1 MSKPYTLGF
10 SPCPNDTFAFYAL
23 ANGKIADCLFRFNST
38 LADIETLNKKAFRC
52 ELDVT
57 KLSYH
62 AFGYLTDDYVLLNRG
77 SALGRG
83 CGPLL
88 VAMRQYS
95 PRELRAMKI
104 AIPGQFTT
112 AAMLLKLH
120 GEYQNL
126 IEMSFEKII
135 PAIQNGTVEAGAVI
149 HESRFTYEK
158 AGLVKL
164 VDLGQWW
171 EENTGMPIP
180 LGGIFARRG
189 LPERTLQGI
198 DSCIRESVRYAFA
211 NREEPLEYMRRNA
224 QEMDD
229 HVMTEHTRLYVNSF
243 TLELGDEGRKAV
255 DCLLRMGYDKGI
267 FKAYRKDFIL
277 K

>member
-1 MSKPYTLGF
+1 MSEVYTVGF

-23 ANGKIADCLFRFNST
+23 ANGKIANCLFCFKPI
-38 LADIETLNKKAFRC
+38 LADIETLNQKAFRY

-62 AFGYLTDDYVLLNRG
+62 AFGYLADDYILLNSG

-88 VAMRQYS
+88 VAKRDYS
-95 PRELRAMKI
+95 PRALRTMRI

-120 GEYQNL
+120 GEYENL

-135 PAIQNGTVEAGAVI
+135 PAIRNGAVDAGAVI
-149 HESRFTYEK
+149 HESRFTYER
-158 AGLVKL
+158 AGLIKL
-164 VDLGQWW
+164 IDLGQWW
-171 EENTGMPIP
+171 EEITGMPIP

-189 LPERTLQGI
+189 LPEEVLKEV
-198 DSCIRESVRYAFA
+198 DKCIKGSIRYAFA
-211 NREEPLEYMRRNA
+211 HAEEPLEYMRQNA
-224 QEMDD
+224 QEMDN
-229 HVMTEHTRLYVNSF
+229 HVMTQHTRLYVNSF
-243 TLELGDEGRKAV
+243 TLELGDEGMKAV